1 QEDSNTANITVNV
14 VAVNDA
20 PVAVADTAA
29 TLDDTAVEIDVLS
42 NDLDVEGDALSILGA
57 TADSGSV
64 EVENG
69 ILVYTPA
76 LGTQG
81 DVQITYTITDASGAT
96 SQASVIVTV
105 SASEQTAQTFPV
117 VEAPADIEL
126 DATGYLTEIALGN
139 ATAVDAGGNPIPV
152 TLLNGQ
158 TRFTPG
164 LHTVYWQATD
174 DEGNTT
180 TVSQTIRVNPQ
191 VSLSDD
197 VVVTEGGA
205 ASFDVLLS
213 GDAPSYPVIV
223 SYTVSGTADTS
234 DHDLISGTVTIEGG
248 TQATVKFNI
257 IPDTIIDDGET
268 VIVTLNENVNVGEK
282 ASQTTTIA
290 EAPVAPV
297 VALSVEQGNTTTL
310 TVGQNDGL
318 VDVLAAIS
326 HTNPAA
332 DFIYDWSNSAPE
344 LANVSGDDGVFTFDP
359 ALVAPGVY
367 AVTLLVGDSQ
377 NPGLVSSRTI
387 YIEVVE
393 TLPELTGADTDGD
406 GLPDNIEGTGDADL
420 DGVPNYLDSIALCSL
435 APEIAGESAQ
445 YLVESNAGTCV
456 SAGEYTRGTS
466 NAGVLL
472 LADDS

>member
-1 QEDSNTANITVNV
+1 M
-14 VAVNDA
+14 
-20 PVAVADTAA
+20 
-29 TLDDTAVEIDVLS
+29 
-42 NDLDVEGDALSILGA
+42 
-57 TADSGSV
+57 
-64 EVENG
+64 
-69 ILVYTPA
+69 
-76 LGTQG
+76 
-81 DVQITYTITDASGAT
+81 
-96 SQASVIVTV
+96 
-105 SASEQTAQTFPV
+105 
-117 VEAPADIEL
+117 
-126 DATGYLTEIALGN
+126 
-139 ATAVDAGGNPIPV
+139 
-152 TLLNGQ
+152 NGQ
-158 TRFTPG
+158 TRFAPG

-213 GDAPSYPVIV
+213 GNAPSYPVTV

-234 DHDLISGTVTIEGG
+234 DHDLISGTVTIESG

-297 VALSVEQGNTTTL
+297 VALSVEQDNTTTL

-344 LANVSGDDGVFTFDP
+344 LTNVSNDDGVFTFDP
-359 ALVAPGVY
+359 TSVAPGVY
-367 AVTLLVGDSQ
+367 AVTLLVADSE
-377 NPGLVSSRTI
+377 NPALVSSRTI

-420 DGVPNYLDSIALCSL
+420 DGVPNYLDSIALCSV